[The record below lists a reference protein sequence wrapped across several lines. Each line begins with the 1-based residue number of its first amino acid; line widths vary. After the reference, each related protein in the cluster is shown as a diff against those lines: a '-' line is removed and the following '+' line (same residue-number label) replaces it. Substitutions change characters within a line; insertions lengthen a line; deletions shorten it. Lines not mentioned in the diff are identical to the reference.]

1 MYRRDYQVLK
11 KSYRLSKKLR
21 INRIERIFYKI
32 VWKVYMNRDL
42 ILPCLI
48 ILLVI
53 GLYLLA
59 NYAESVTP

>member
-1 MYRRDYQVLK
+1 MSRRVYQVLK
-11 KSYRLSKKLR
+11 RSYHLSKKLR
-21 INRIERIFYKI
+21 ITRIERVFYKI

>member
-1 MYRRDYQVLK
+1 MYRRVYQVLK

-21 INRIERIFYKI
+21 ITRIERIFYKI

>member
-1 MYRRDYQVLK
+1 MYRRDYPVLK

-48 ILLVI
+48 IFLVI

>member
-21 INRIERIFYKI
+21 ITKIERIFYKI

-48 ILLVI
+48 MLLVI

>member
-1 MYRRDYQVLK
+1 MYRRDCQVLR
-11 KSYRLSKKLR
+11 KSYHLSKKLR
-21 INRIERIFYKI
+21 ITKIERIFYKI

>member
-1 MYRRDYQVLK
+1 MSRRVYQVLK

-21 INRIERIFYKI
+21 ITRIERVFYKI
-32 VWKVYMNRDL
+32 VWKVYINRDL